1 MLNYHHDILF
11 FTLRPLF
18 SNLFSKTHARKFISL
33 LRQLAPLSFDSK
45 QDSTNRARFLKL
57 FPLIEFAPG
66 YWNEQVEE
74 FGDDR
79 AEECIDRLGR
89 VRRSLKIHGISG
101 EGRGRNGFGGSKRT
115 SWKVGLKKKGFEGG
129 GPRIL
134 ASNDKNSN
142 AIRSDR
148 IKIKISKRRWE
159 NRRIFGRID
168 SRGATILPRRNGTI
182 SLLMQSVNWRQCR
195 GRLLSHK
202 VSSGRSAQL
211 RVRAIIG
218 EFIVGSVSSLTDL
231 LHSPGTTN

>member
-18 SNLFSKTHARKFISL
+18 SNLFSKNARSKIHLPS
-33 LRQLAPLSFDSK
+33 LAPLSFDSK

-89 VRRSLKIHGISG
+89 VRRSLKIHDISG